1 MITITYKCD
10 SEFQGVTTD
19 CKIELTEDTTCTDA
33 LEAFARVLQVAGYQ
47 NESIRHSAE
56 ELEHNMREHIE
67 AAALVMNQRVG
78 DS

>member
-10 SEFQGVTTD
+10 SEFPGVTTD
-19 CKIELTEDTTCTDA
+19 CKIELTEDTNCPYA
-33 LEAFARVLQVAGYQ
+33 FEAFARVLQVAGYQ

-56 ELEHNMREHIE
+56 DLDYYMREVIE
-67 AAALVMNQRVG
+67 TSASTMKERVG